1 MKESIE
7 DLVSLCISKT
17 LPITI
22 SRTEGEIAKVISI
35 LPYLLISSKTAG
47 MIIEGRIIDRETFKP
62 TDEVI
67 YLTEEEFLGASLG
80 YKLAEE

>member
-1 MKESIE
+1 
-7 DLVSLCISKT
+7 
-17 LPITI
+17 
-22 SRTEGEIAKVISI
+22 
-35 LPYLLISSKTAG
+35 